1 MFEGWAADL
10 VATYLGKF
18 VDVQRDQLRISLWS
32 GECTPP
38 RHTRLA
44 RVAAGASGA
53 REAVAA
59 PGWAMEHP
67 LGRPA
72 THAPARP

>member
-32 GECTPP
+32 G
-38 RHTRLA
+38 A
-44 RVAAGASGA
+44 RGHAAGFP
-53 REAVAA
+53 RQ
-59 PGWAMEHP
+59 
-67 LGRPA
+67 
-72 THAPARP
+72 